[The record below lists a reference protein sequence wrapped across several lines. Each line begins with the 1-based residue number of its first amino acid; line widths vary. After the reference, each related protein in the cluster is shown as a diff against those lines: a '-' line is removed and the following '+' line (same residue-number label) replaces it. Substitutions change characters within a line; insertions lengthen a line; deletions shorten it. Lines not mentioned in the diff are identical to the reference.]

1 MAEIKK
7 ISTELQLLDKFL
19 DTSGDAG
26 TSGQILS
33 STGTGINWVSGGSL
47 PGGPYLPLAGGRIT
61 GTNKI
66 EFNNG
71 TQFIQASDGVDL
83 KLGASDDIILETNF
97 VRYLGAVEY
106 ARITGGASSWIAS
119 PSTSKL
125 GIGTTSPNAKLD
137 VKGDGAD
144 FFLQSAD
151 YKIARI
157 QPRGTGADLD
167 RGLFSLFNG
176 NTESVRIDTAGNSWL
191 NGGNVGIGTTSPGAK
206 LDVVGKINQTVSSG
220 ANSAVFTNSDAT
232 NGYGVAIQ
240 SEGTANTRYA
250 LILRN
255 LDGSDVYGGVSTM
268 TNQVGFWGVGAS
280 PTATLGSRLTVGG
293 NASIGTSYTGTAAPS
308 NGMIVQ
314 GNVGI
319 GTTSPG
325 AKLQIGSATNAPN
338 ANLGNNLLQIK
349 SPSGFAYLT
358 IGNGDV
364 ANSTSYIGGASGFTV
379 IGSVTDAGALSEHA
393 RVTNT
398 GNVGIGTTN
407 PVTLLDIR
415 GAGTTSN
422 PATSGTTPSTGTRF
436 RIASSTGASA
446 VIDFGISSS
455 GRSWLQ
461 STDRTDLGAEYP
473 FLLNP
478 NGGNV
483 GIGTTSPEVKL
494 TIKGDALNTN
504 QPVRITNSVTDT
516 HTGLFLNNTGGT
528 VGEKYG
534 MQFGGYNQYSIGG
547 IFGVL
552 DSVSGNTSGDITFD
566 FGNGT
571 SAGSLVEK
579 MRITHEGNV
588 GINCTP
594 SYKLQWSDGTRTGL
608 LDTNI
613 GAVVIGSVSNDALAL
628 YTNLTEKM
636 RIDSSGVIKFN
647 AYDGTNNTGSPTHI
661 LGTDASGNVVKST
674 AGSSIGP
681 WLPLAGGT
689 MTGVTQFN
697 DHTNYGDQVYAR
709 FGASQD
715 LQIFHNGT
723 DSFIDNYT
731 GSLTIRNRQDDGHIV
746 FTCDDGSG
754 GLASYLTL
762 NGNNTHAYFTNPG
775 NVGIGY

>member
-398 GNVGIGTTN
+398 GNVGIGTTS
-407 PVTLLDIR
+407 PGTKLVVSGGDD
-415 GAGTTSN
+415 GANTGVLELK
-422 PATSGTTPSTGTRF
+422 TSGGTNLKF
-436 RIASSTGASA
+436 GGDTDYSWIQSHASKPLYINQLGNN
-446 VIDFGISSS
+446 VILNSS
-455 GRSWLQ
+455 
-461 STDRTDLGAEYP
+461 
-473 FLLNP
+473 
-478 NGGNV
+478 GGNV
-483 GIGTTSPEVKL
+483 GI
-494 TIKGDALNTN
+494 
-504 QPVRITNSVTDT
+504 
-516 HTGLFLNNTGGT
+516 
-528 VGEKYG
+528 
-534 MQFGGYNQYSIGG
+534 
-547 IFGVL
+547 
-552 DSVSGNTSGDITFD
+552 
-566 FGNGT
+566 
-571 SAGSLVEK
+571 
-579 MRITHEGNV
+579 
-588 GINCTP
+588 
-594 SYKLQWSDGTRTGL
+594 
-608 LDTNI
+608 
-613 GAVVIGSVSNDALAL
+613 
-628 YTNLTEKM
+628 
-636 RIDSSGVIKFN
+636 
-647 AYDGTNNTGSPTHI
+647 
-661 LGTDASGNVVKST
+661 
-674 AGSSIGP
+674 
-681 WLPLAGGT
+681 
-689 MTGVTQFN
+689 
-697 DHTNYGDQVYAR
+697 
-709 FGASQD
+709 
-715 LQIFHNGT
+715 
-723 DSFIDNYT
+723 
-731 GSLTIRNRQDDGHIV
+731 
-746 FTCDDGSG
+746 
-754 GLASYLTL
+754 
-762 NGNNTHAYFTNPG
+762 
-775 NVGIGY
+775 

>member
-398 GNVGIGTTN
+398 GNVGIGTTSPDSKLDVKGPSATPADGN
-407 PVTLLDIR
+407 QTLSI
-415 GAGTTSN
+415 TN
-422 PATSGTTPSTGTRF
+422 STGGTQLNLGTAENSYGWIEAREG
-436 RIASSTGASA
+436 STL
-446 VIDFGISSS
+446 
-455 GRSWLQ
+455 RN
-461 STDRTDLGAEYP
+461 
-473 FLLNP
+473 LLINP

-483 GIGTTSPEVKL
+483 GIGTTSPSAGRKL
-494 TIKGDALNTN
+494 DVHGDIELTEDLFIGATGSSRSEHKIKIGQNRSGNGYAYIDMIGDAAATSFYNL
-504 QPVRITNSVTDT
+504 RIIRHNSGANALSQII
-516 HTGLFLNNTGGT
+516 HTGTGNFEIKASDGGDIILNSSG
-528 VGEKYG
+528 
-534 MQFGGYNQYSIGG
+534 SIG
-547 IFGVL
+547 I
-552 DSVSGNTSGDITFD
+552 SQTS
-566 FGNGT
+566 
-571 SAGSLVEK
+571 
-579 MRITHEGNV
+579 
-588 GINCTP
+588 P
-594 SYKLQWSDGTRTGL
+594 SYKLDVTGDGRFTSTVTAANFILSSDERLKENVEKVCDNKVEVDWKTFEL
-608 LDTNI
+608 K
-613 GAVVIGSVSNDALAL
+613 
-628 YTNLTEKM
+628 TEKGQK
-636 RIDSSGVIKFN
+636 RYGVIAQELEK
-647 AYDGTNNTGSPTHI
+647 
-661 LGTDASGNVVKST
+661 
-674 AGSSIGP
+674 
-681 WLPLAGGT
+681 
-689 MTGVTQFN
+689 
-697 DHTNYGDQVYAR
+697 
-709 FGASQD
+709 
-715 LQIFHNGT
+715 
-723 DSFIDNYT
+723 
-731 GSLTIRNRQDDGHIV
+731 
-746 FTCDDGSG
+746 
-754 GLASYLTL
+754 
-762 NGNNTHAYFTNPG
+762 TNPEFVREDSQG
-775 NVGIGY
+775 FKSVAYIDLLIAKIAELEARLEKLEK